1 MVDVLRIEG
10 INVILSIFRS
20 ITTQYIVSRLELDSL
35 LHSRVDKTCVDIRRD
50 PIHTSK
56 D

>member
-35 LHSRVDKTCVDIRRD
+35 HSRVDKTCVDIRRD